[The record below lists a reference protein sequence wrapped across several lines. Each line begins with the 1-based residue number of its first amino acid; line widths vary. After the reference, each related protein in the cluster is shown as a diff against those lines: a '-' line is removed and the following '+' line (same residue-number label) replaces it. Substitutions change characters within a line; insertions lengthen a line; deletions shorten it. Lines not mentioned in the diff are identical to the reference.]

1 MIEAFKRC
9 SFLARSSSS
18 HYQPSTLNNI
28 AATGR
33 FNAFRHC
40 SSSSKQEIGSNT
52 KSEEDHVKLIKLEIA
67 LISEKSGN
75 AFNINSI
82 QKHHWEE
89 LLRLKSKT
97 ARKHYYKRL
106 YTREQ
111 AKVNEFDEPIVVKLT
126 QEYIF
131 QLNLKLQKEK
141 RKNGPELESS
151 EPPIKSTFLLRL
163 EKKTINSWRN
173 HRYGAYDEISLL
185 CIFE

>member
-1 MIEAFKRC
+1 MLLIVIDEYSLNKNLKIRNYKMIETLKRC

-28 AATGR
+28 AAIRTLTGR
-33 FNAFRHC
+33 FNAFRPC

-52 KSEEDHVKLIKLEIA
+52 KSEEDHVKLIKREIA

-111 AKVNEFDEPIVVKLT
+111 AKVSGLLNEFD
-126 QEYIF
+126 
-131 QLNLKLQKEK
+131 
-141 RKNGPELESS
+141 
-151 EPPIKSTFLLRL
+151 
-163 EKKTINSWRN
+163 
-173 HRYGAYDEISLL
+173 
-185 CIFE
+185 